1 MATQTYEQLIAGANK
16 IKENELPESN
26 THDIVGV
33 QLLQMTNK
41 MHEESSNTTKAF
53 TDLET
58 DRVRKTT
65 ELNISNLY
73 PIQGI
78 GGTNKYD
85 LATAIAQVPEQYRMI
100 AGLKITFIDNATNK
114 TETWKYDGGT
124 FTDTGSWTQIS
135 GGGNKILKWNT
146 DVATTRKSLA
156 YGERK
161 SGIKVSYKP
170 DDSDWINEQYIGN
183 DFTDTEWVKDSNWV
197 KTYSYNM
204 SLIDVADYIFIL
216 TDNDNKIIA
225 GVSSDGKFIF
235 FTDVVYNYIKTKN
248 LEAENLLAN
257 FIKLPNDGASQLKDT
272 LSLVR
277 LPKQNDLQSKYID
290 YIKEKDLIKNSLIYS
305 PTYVSNYCIIN
316 VNQQSDF
323 DNIQTTINQKIDEGF
338 KTIIVLFADGIFYY
352 SEQHINLQVSYYPN
366 LADVSLIFTSNGNT
380 KLLPKG
386 EWLSIEDASE
396 FDNTY
401 YVLPFEETF
410 DYNDMFL
417 DENFNELSLWQ
428 RDISYVYDTEK
439 ISEGHYKCRIDG
451 YENMTPS
458 DAYICFP
465 TGYSNAFGK
474 IEKIEDGYLYY
485 AGNKPAAGRV
495 VIININSESGLK
507 IANNKI
513 YIPLSISKVFRC
525 KDYGFLYS
533 VNVRCKNI
541 EVSNLTFIGSKY
553 NYDKSLL
560 FININTTVDTINIS
574 HNKFINHKGS
584 LFRCSSQVEGVKL
597 FMSDNEVE
605 NVYHY
610 AFNSAAPS
618 CIRYNKFKK
627 VGLTFGSFLGTPTV
641 VRCSGKNSYVAD
653 NYFIDFGGVAI
664 ALTPA
669 EQDGFLIA
677 ERNIAV
683 YSDEFLQNPLKYL
696 GSDFGV
702 IYCAGFKTIV
712 RDNIISCPP
721 KRNDLTYN
729 NYGIFGDNSPYSMI
743 VYRNLIL
750 NHSKSDFDIHIRNAS
765 SLNPS
770 ELGSTANFIG
780 FNIVSYKYLLQ
791 GRQVENNGCIKA
803 TNIRLFLKDEN
814 TVSFCDTEDDYLIGD
829 AIINKDLIIISSE
842 FKKIID
848 STDINFSDFVKSYIV
863 YK

>member
-366 LADVSLIFTSNGNT
+366 LADVSLIFTSNGN
-380 KLLPKG
+380 G
-386 EWLSIEDASE
+386 MI
-396 FDNTY
+396 
-401 YVLPFEETF
+401 
-410 DYNDMFL
+410 
-417 DENFNELSLWQ
+417 
-428 RDISYVYDTEK
+428 
-439 ISEGHYKCRIDG
+439 
-451 YENMTPS
+451 
-458 DAYICFP
+458 
-465 TGYSNAFGK
+465 
-474 IEKIEDGYLYY
+474 
-485 AGNKPAAGRV
+485 
-495 VIININSESGLK
+495 LK
-507 IANNKI
+507 K
-513 YIPLSISKVFRC
+513 
-525 KDYGFLYS
+525 
-533 VNVRCKNI
+533 
-541 EVSNLTFIGSKY
+541 
-553 NYDKSLL
+553 KS
-560 FININTTVDTINIS
+560 
-574 HNKFINHKGS
+574 
-584 LFRCSSQVEGVKL
+584 
-597 FMSDNEVE
+597 
-605 NVYHY
+605 
-610 AFNSAAPS
+610 
-618 CIRYNKFKK
+618 
-627 VGLTFGSFLGTPTV
+627 
-641 VRCSGKNSYVAD
+641 
-653 NYFIDFGGVAI
+653 
-664 ALTPA
+664 
-669 EQDGFLIA
+669 
-677 ERNIAV
+677 
-683 YSDEFLQNPLKYL
+683 
-696 GSDFGV
+696 
-702 IYCAGFKTIV
+702 
-712 RDNIISCPP
+712 
-721 KRNDLTYN
+721 N
-729 NYGIFGDNSPYSMI
+729 NY
-743 VYRNLIL
+743 
-750 NHSKSDFDIHIRNAS
+750 H
-765 SLNPS
+765 
-770 ELGSTANFIG
+770 
-780 FNIVSYKYLLQ
+780 
-791 GRQVENNGCIKA
+791 
-803 TNIRLFLKDEN
+803 
-814 TVSFCDTEDDYLIGD
+814 
-829 AIINKDLIIISSE
+829 
-842 FKKIID
+842 
-848 STDINFSDFVKSYIV
+848 
-863 YK
+863 